1 MAKDI
6 GVKMVIS
13 TDTHVI
19 SQFNYMAYGVAIA
32 RRGWLEKNDV
42 LNTMPYRALIK
53 ALGKN
58 MA

>member
-1 MAKDI
+1 
-6 GVKMVIS
+6 
-13 TDTHVI
+13 
-19 SQFNYMAYGVAIA
+19 MAYGVSIA